1 MGWISVAD
9 VAQLAEVDAIE
20 VQALGRRMA
29 LFRVDGAYYATD
41 ALCTHAFAHL
51 AEGYVEGDTVECP
64 LHEGC
69 FHIPTGK
76 ALGGI
81 VTVDLGTYPV
91 RVEGE
96 AIQVEVS
103 E

>member
-1 MGWISVAD
+1 MGWINVAD
-9 VAQLAEVDAIE
+9 VAQLTDVDAIE

-64 LHEGC
+64 LHEGR

-81 VTVDLGTYPV
+81 VNVDLGTYPV

-96 AIQVEVS
+96 VIQVEVS

>member
-1 MGWISVAD
+1 MGWVRVAG
-9 VAQLAEVDAIE
+9 VMQLAEADAIE

-41 ALCTHAFAHL
+41 ALCTHAFTHL
-51 AEGYVEGDTVECP
+51 VEGYVEGDTVECP
-64 LHEGC
+64 LHEGG

-81 VTVDLGTYPV
+81 VNVDLGTYPV
-91 RVEGE
+91 RVEGD
-96 AIQVEVS
+96 AIGIEVS